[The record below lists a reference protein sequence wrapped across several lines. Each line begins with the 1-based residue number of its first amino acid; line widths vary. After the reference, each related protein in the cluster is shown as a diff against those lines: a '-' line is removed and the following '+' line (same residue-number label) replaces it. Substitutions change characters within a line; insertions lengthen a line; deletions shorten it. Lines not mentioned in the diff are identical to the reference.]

1 MLLSCSNVLRGLLPL
16 WPLWG
21 GLLGRFE
28 AGREDF
34 CLQLCFSLLSL
45 GKATSILA
53 AAEVLD
59 ELSRPVVVHVCVFV
73 CEYGDFI
80 QLCFIQCFQ
89 LPDRS
94 FFLDMREM

>member
-16 WPLWG
+16 WALWG

-59 ELSRPVVVHVCVFV
+59 ELSRPVVVHVCVCVNMGILSSCVLYSVFS
-73 CEYGDFI
+73 CQTGA
-80 QLCFIQCFQ
+80 
-89 LPDRS
+89 
-94 FFLDMREM
+94 FFWT